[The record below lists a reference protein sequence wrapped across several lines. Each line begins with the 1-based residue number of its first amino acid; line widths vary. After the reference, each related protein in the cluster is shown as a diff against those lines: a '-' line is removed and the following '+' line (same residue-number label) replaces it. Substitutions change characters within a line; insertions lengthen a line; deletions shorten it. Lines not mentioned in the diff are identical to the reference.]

1 MVDWRRLEKDFR
13 DIRDPFSDMRADW
26 SDQPGY
32 RNYWQLAGGI
42 DAFARARFEA
52 LARQAG
58 RFLLASNVA
67 IGKCSSD
74 LRAIE
79 DDMARWLT
87 AIREITHRFEFGPIG
102 TLLDANNAPIGN
114 LYTGSINRVIEA
126 SALLCLQ
133 LSTEERTT
141 PSMKQTIRFEEPSQ
155 IGPFRDAIDMI
166 FPYSVVRSDIIGA
179 PEETSS
185 TKRFELKL
193 GISRSLASCW
203 NLQPDKLIKVLF
215 EYGKRYV
222 IQLLKDDTLT
232 SEQEL
237 FLTSSSYPTVCP
249 FDPDRIPAPSG
260 ATIEVDTGPASLAD
274 RIGDEGKIFAKEVIM
289 GDKYEAGQ
297 AGAMGPGAHAH
308 DMNFNQ
314 VWNQFGN
321 SIDLPLLATEL
332 SKLRTELKEKAT
344 DADHDI
350 TVGSLALA
358 EQAAEKGD
366 GSKTLEYLARAGKWA
381 LDAATQIG
389 TSIAAEAIK
398 KSLGM

>member
-1 MVDWRRLEKDFR
+1 MGDWRRLEKDFR
-13 DIRDPFSDMRADW
+13 DIPDPFSEMRADW
-26 SDQPGY
+26 SDQPEL
-32 RNYWQLAGGI
+32 RNHWQIAAGI

-52 LARQAG
+52 LANQAG

-74 LRAIE
+74 LRAIK

-87 AIREITHRFEFGPIG
+87 AVREITHRFEFGPIG

-114 LYTGSINRVIEA
+114 LYTGSINRVMEA

-141 PSMKQTIRFEEPSQ
+141 LSMKQTIRFEEPNR
-155 IGPFRDAIDMI
+155 IARFRPAIDII
-166 FPYSVVRSDIIGA
+166 FPYNVVNSNLIGA
-179 PEETSS
+179 PEEKSS
-185 TKRFELKL
+185 TQKFNLKV
-193 GISRSLASCW
+193 GISDSLVACW
-203 NLQPDKLIKVLF
+203 NLRSDDLIKVLF

-222 IQLLKDDTLT
+222 VQQLKDKTLT

-237 FLTSSSYPTVCP
+237 WLTTNNYPTVCP
-249 FDPDRIPAPSG
+249 FDPSRISAPSG
-260 ATIEVDTGPASLAD
+260 ATIEVDIGPDLITDGIEEA
-274 RIGDEGKIFAKEVIM
+274 KIFTKEVIM

-314 VWNQFGN
+314 VWNQFGHD
-321 SIDLPLLATEL
+321 IDLPSLAGEL
-332 SKLRTELKEKAT
+332 SKLRAELKKKAT
-344 DADHDI
+344 NAEDDI
-350 TVGSLALA
+350 AVGSLALA
-358 EQAAEKGD
+358 EQAAKKGD
-366 GSKTLEYLARAGKWA
+366 GSKTVEYLAKAGKWA

-389 TSIAAEAIK
+389 TTIAAEAIR